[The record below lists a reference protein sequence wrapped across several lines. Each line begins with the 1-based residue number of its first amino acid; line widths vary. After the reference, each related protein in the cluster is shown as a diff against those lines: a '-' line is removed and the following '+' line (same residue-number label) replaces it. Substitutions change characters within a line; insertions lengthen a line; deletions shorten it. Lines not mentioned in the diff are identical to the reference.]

1 MIHVLHPSCP
11 PMQPSPWDDA
21 SDNTDSSAAP
31 VPIQIGTT
39 APAENQPAF
48 GEQPML
54 VGATAQPF
62 QYAQQPLMISQQPS
76 SSAKIIGVFVVIFAV
91 LGMMGELGSYL
102 TPGASSAPI
111 SLILISIFTLILN
124 GVMIA
129 GGVMMVNYQRRG
141 LMLTLCVVAALAVL
155 QVAALQIAVDYDTM
169 YENGDITEE
178 EYEFLTDDNVGD
190 AVSIVGSIFVV
201 LCNGVCLGLVAIP
214 LMVSNNGL
222 DDSKLFG

>member
-1 MIHVLHPSCP
+1 
-11 PMQPSPWDDA
+11 
-21 SDNTDSSAAP
+21 
-31 VPIQIGTT
+31 
-39 APAENQPAF
+39 
-48 GEQPML
+48 
-54 VGATAQPF
+54 
-62 QYAQQPLMISQQPS
+62 
-76 SSAKIIGVFVVIFAV
+76 
-91 LGMMGELGSYL
+91 
-102 TPGASSAPI
+102 
-111 SLILISIFTLILN
+111 LILISIFTLILN